1 MNKMKYTLAALVA
14 AIGLASCAGTSNA
27 GGVKP
32 YTKDVCI
39 VTDNKLGSM
48 GDPITIV
55 HEGQEVKFCCK
66 TCVAK
71 FKEHPAKFL
80 SKL

>member
-1 MNKMKYTLAALVA
+1 MNKMKYTLAVLIA
-14 AIGLASCAGTSNA
+14 AFGLASCSSSPTT

-39 VTDNKLGSM
+39 VSDNKLGSM

-55 HEGQEVKFCCK
+55 HEGQEVKFCCRP
-66 TCVAK
+66 CVGK
-71 FKEHPAKFL
+71 FKANPAKYL
-80 SKL
+80 KNL